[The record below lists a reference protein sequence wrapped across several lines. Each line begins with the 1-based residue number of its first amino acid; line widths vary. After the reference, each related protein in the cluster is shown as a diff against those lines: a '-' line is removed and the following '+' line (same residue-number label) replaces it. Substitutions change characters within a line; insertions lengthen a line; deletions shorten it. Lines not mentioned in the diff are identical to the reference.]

1 MTFATTYTQ
10 CSWSNTWIHCTIN
23 FNIVHQEIC
32 CDTVLMA
39 HISTLPLCGF
49 GNPTSRHTILMSPFW
64 TTDGH
69 WVIML
74 NLHFLESSKAKRLY
88 SSLPLLSTSWVNLQ
102 PPRPRTSLFF
112 ITPSKPL
119 VWKTS
124 HFRNV
129 AVKRISALVSGG
141 GTANQLTGSPVTNWW
156 ILEMVLSSD
165 FLSDLSLLSYKC
177 MAWIWSM

>member
-1 MTFATTYTQ
+1 MTFPTTYTQ
-10 CSWSNTWIHCTIN
+10 CSWSNTWTHCTIN

-49 GNPTSRHTILMSPFW
+49 GNPTSRHTIIMSPFW

-102 PPRPRTSLFF
+102 PPRLWTSPFF
-112 ITPSKPL
+112 ITPSNSI
-119 VWKTS
+119 V
-124 HFRNV
+124 V
-129 AVKRISALVSGG
+129 A
-141 GTANQLTGSPVTNWW
+141 
-156 ILEMVLSSD
+156 ELSSLIS
-165 FLSDLSLLSYKC
+165 LSSLMWMGIRARCTEAKSYRFEFHGGR
-177 MAWIWSM
+177 

>member
-102 PPRPRTSLFF
+102 PPRPWTSPFF
-112 ITPSKPL
+112 ITPSNSI
-119 VWKTS
+119 V
-124 HFRNV
+124 V
-129 AVKRISALVSGG
+129 A
-141 GTANQLTGSPVTNWW
+141 
-156 ILEMVLSSD
+156 ELSS
-165 FLSDLSLLSYKC
+165 LISLSSLMWMGIMLSAHPSDLECGLPNGDNVVK
-177 MAWIWSM
+177 

>member
-1 MTFATTYTQ
+1 MTFPTTYTQ
-10 CSWSNTWIHCTIN
+10 CSWSNTWTHCTIN

-102 PPRPRTSLFF
+102 PPWPGTSPFF
-112 ITPSKPL
+112 INPSNSI
-119 VWKTS
+119 V
-124 HFRNV
+124 V
-129 AVKRISALVSGG
+129 AEGLGSDKYNFISCHESSSLMWMG
-141 GTANQLTGSPVTNWW
+141 
-156 ILEMVLSSD
+156 IMLSAHP
-165 FLSDLSLLSYKC
+165 SDLECGLPNGDNVVK
-177 MAWIWSM
+177 